1 MDDVKYFYRP
11 SSAVNR
17 PKLIYN
23 SIRMQTRNAIQE
35 TLLRSTLILS
45 IVSIL
50 VSCQLT
56 PSPTTDNTTAVS
68 TEPAPPLP
76 EIFQTDL
83 LNPVDTPHTYVED
96 TCRYLRNKW
105 NPLNAAPGTVVMVI
119 LFKNINRGTADLP
132 DSISVI
138 EFFVL
143 MDQLEAQGFEAIS
156 SDQLQAFLERNVMI
170 PSRSVILIQDGNQTA
185 DYYDRNFRE
194 YFETWGW
201 GITNGWVNE
210 RDIDETL
217 LAENIAL
224 ENEGFVDHQARG
236 ISPNTVLTDDTAKT
250 IIARELQGSQTG
262 FANQFAKT
270 PTMIIWPNGGFGIRP
285 VEAARQLRFKLGITS
300 NSRGPLLYN
309 WVPLADA
316 VDLQRPNLLPE
327 GTVGD
332 PLMTLPAYS
341 PNEALTAIDAVRAIG
356 KAAGEYAEQ
365 HKNAEFIYYENVC
378 EEEYG
383 PMPTP

>member
-1 MDDVKYFYRP
+1 
-11 SSAVNR
+11 
-17 PKLIYN
+17 
-23 SIRMQTRNAIQE
+23 MQTRNIIQE

-56 PSPTTDNTTAVS
+56 PSPAANNATAVS
-68 TEPAPPLP
+68 TGQALPPLP
-76 EIFQTDL
+76 ETFQTGL
-83 LNPVDTPHTYVED
+83 LNPIDTPHTYIEG
-96 TCRYLRNKW
+96 TCRYLRYKW

-132 DSISVI
+132 DSISVV
-138 EFFVL
+138 EFFGL
-143 MDQLEAQGFEAIS
+143 MDQLEAQGFEAIN
-156 SDQLQAFLERNVMI
+156 SDQLQAFLERNVVI
-170 PSRSVILIQDGNQTA
+170 PSRSVLLIQDGNQTA
-185 DYYDRNFRE
+185 DYYDQNFRD
-194 YFETWGW
+194 YFEAWGW
-201 GITNGWVNE
+201 GVTNGWISE
-210 RDIDETL
+210 REIDATL

-236 ISPNTVLTDDTAKT
+236 ISPDTVLTDDTAKT

-270 PTMIIWPNGGFGIRP
+270 PTVIIWPNGGFGIRP
-285 VEAARQLRFKLGITS
+285 VEAARQLRFKLGFTS
-300 NSRGPLLYN
+300 NSRGPILYN
-309 WVPLADA
+309 WVPQADS
-316 VDLQRPNLLPE
+316 VDPQRPSLLPE

-332 PLMTLPAYS
+332 PLMTLPVYS
-341 PNEALTAIDAVRAIG
+341 PNEALTAIDTVRAIG
-356 KAAGEYAEQ
+356 KAASEYAAIN
-365 HKNAEFIYYENVC
+365 KDAEFKYYETVC

>member
-1 MDDVKYFYRP
+1 MGSYRP

-17 PKLIYN
+17 LKLIYN
-23 SIRMQTRNAIQE
+23 SMRMQTRNIIQE

-56 PSPTTDNTTAVS
+56 PSPAVNEEPAVS
-68 TEPAPPLP
+68 TDPAPPLP
-76 EIFQTDL
+76 EMFQTDL
-83 LNPVDTPHTYVED
+83 LNPIDTPHTYVEE

-105 NPLNAAPGTVVMVI
+105 NPLNAKPGTVVMVI

-138 EFFVL
+138 EFFAL
-143 MDQLEAQGFEAIS
+143 MDQLAAQGFEAIN
-156 SDQLQAFLERNVMI
+156 SDQLQAFLERNVVI
-170 PSRSVILIQDGNQTA
+170 PPRSVLLIQDGNHTA
-185 DYYDRNFRE
+185 DYYDQNFRD
-194 YFETWGW
+194 YFEVWGW
-201 GITNGWVNE
+201 GVTNGWVSE
-210 RDIDETL
+210 RDMDAAL

-270 PTMIIWPNGGFGIRP
+270 PTVIIWPNGGFGIRP
-285 VEAARQLRFKLGITS
+285 VEAARQLRFKLGFTS
-300 NSRGPLLYN
+300 NSRGPIMYN
-309 WVPLADA
+309 WVPLADT
-316 VDLQRPNLLPE
+316 VDPQRPSLLPE
-327 GTVGD
+327 GNIGD
-332 PLMTLPAYS
+332 PLMTLPVYS
-341 PNEALTAIDAVRAIG
+341 PNEVINILDTVRAIG
-356 KAAGEYAEQ
+356 KASGEHADL
-365 HKNAEFIYYENVC
+365 HKNAEFMYYENVC